1 LGKISSFETIYAM
14 GKAGRALKQALATYK
29 ISQNKL
35 AVTMSIERTVVY
47 RWTHERTDPTGE
59 TITEI
64 TKALMEINPDA
75 AKDFVRLYLGD
86 IIEAKEE
93 TAKDIE

>member
-1 LGKISSFETIYAM
+1 M
-14 GKAGRALKQALATYK
+14 GKAGRALKQVLESYK

-64 TKALMEINPDA
+64 TKALWEINPDA
-75 AKDFVRLYLGD
+75 AREFVKLYLGD
-86 IIEAKEE
+86 IIEAKEDAA
-93 TAKDIE
+93 TGIE

>member
-1 LGKISSFETIYAM
+1 M
-14 GKAGRALKQALATYK
+14 GKAGRALKHVLESYR

-47 RWTHERTDPTGE
+47 RTDPTGE

-64 TKALMEINPDA
+64 TKALEEINPDA
-75 AKDFVRLYLGD
+75 AKQFVKLYLGD
-86 IIEAKEE
+86 IIEALQE

>member
-1 LGKISSFETIYAM
+1 M
-14 GKAGRALKQALATYK
+14 GKAGRALKQALETFG

-35 AVTMSIERTVVY
+35 AVAMGVERTVIY

-64 TKALMEINPDA
+64 TAALQKISPDA
-75 AKDFVRLYLGD
+75 AQSFVDFYLGD
-86 IIEAKEE
+86 ILQAPDERE
-93 TAKDIE
+93 

>member
-1 LGKISSFETIYAM
+1 M
-14 GKAGRALKQALATYK
+14 GKAGRALKQVLATYK
-29 ISQNKL
+29 ISQNRL
-35 AVTMSIERTVVY
+35 AVKMSIERTVVY

-75 AKDFVRLYLGD
+75 AKQFVKLYLGD
-86 IIEAKEE
+86 IIEALQE